1 MTPIIQAII
10 RMIVIPASAS
20 SGIQMGAITHIHEYG
35 NCPMIFRSASTPD
48 NSSRIGEHLMLTFNS
63 ILRVE
68 SERVEL
74 FLRVQ
79 LLSEHAV
86 LFDWFDHVAHVMRVI
101 SDGLAL
107 VGDADSG
114 GHRFWFAETPS
125 FRAGRKQTVLLSQID
140 MI

>member
-1 MTPIIQAII
+1 M
-10 RMIVIPASAS
+10 
-20 SGIQMGAITHIHEYG
+20 
-35 NCPMIFRSASTPD
+35 PD
-48 NSSRIGEHLMLTFNS
+48 NSSRIGEHLRLTFNS

-101 SDGLAL
+101 GDGLAL
-107 VGDADSG
+107 VGDADDA
-114 GHRFWFAETPS
+114 HCRLS
-125 FRAGRKQTVLLSQID
+125 FPTSPQISSTGVVCCIS
-140 MI
+140 MYTSAMQ

>member
-10 RMIVIPASAS
+10 RMIVIPANAS
-20 SGIQMGAITHIHEYG
+20 SGIEMGASTHIHEYG
-35 NCPMIFRSASTPD
+35 NWPLICNSANMPD
-48 NSSRIGEHLMLTFNS
+48 NSRRISEQSMLIFNS

-68 SERVEL
+68 GERMEC
-74 FLRVQ
+74 FSCVQ

-114 GHRFWFAETPS
+114 GHRITS
-125 FRAGRKQTVLLSQID
+125 STRARLLA
-140 MI
+140 